1 MKRSAL
7 SLAIIGALAS
17 LMPSRH
23 VVTPQ
28 TKAMRQAPASTGRV
42 PSANNSAGMAKMHRL
57 SQEMAA
63 GPCFLGGPSR
73 VQNFYLGVPRFRG
86 YRNGR
91 PRGRRSYRSHQR

>member
-7 SLAIIGALAS
+7 SIAIIGALAS
-17 LMPSRH
+17 LMPAPH

-28 TKAMRQAPASTGRV
+28 AKMIRQASTSTERL
-42 PSANNSAGMAKMHRL
+42 PTANNSAGMAKLNRL
-57 SQEMAA
+57 SQMFTPDT
-63 GPCFLGGPSR
+63 GYLGGPMR
-73 VQNFYLGVPRFRG
+73 TNQFYLGVPRFRG